1 MTTID
6 KFWQDFKSKRQAVG
20 IKQDHGKVEH
30 LIADE
35 DHIIKKGIC
44 QSIKVKN
51 IHIPANHMVFTSL
64 YRMNKN
70 GNVSGVSETEPKPLD
85 MDRKIEYARF
95 TSIIDGNVSKGDFLG
110 FVVLLPLERT
120 ILNE

>member
-1 MTTID
+1 
-6 KFWQDFKSKRQAVG
+6 
-20 IKQDHGKVEH
+20 
-30 LIADE
+30 
-35 DHIIKKGIC
+35 
-44 QSIKVKN
+44 
-51 IHIPANHMVFTSL
+51 
-64 YRMNKN
+64 MNKN